1 MNIKP
6 LARLMVKHPKTVVLV
21 FTIFTLVIASQIQN
35 IYMESDLSGYLPQDT
50 KVIELWNDI
59 NEEFEI
65 GSTIVIY
72 VEADDIRD
80 PYVLKEMDR
89 VTNKINKYNLDKGEK
104 DGIVNVMSIA
114 SLIKEENA
122 KPMSVGGLGGMGQF
136 AIPED
141 INLITRYMAR
151 LQQYEGILFLNN
163 FKVTVIVI
171 QLSDD
176 IEYNEVLSSVEAAI
190 EKEARYAEMTIT
202 GSIAMQHAIQE
213 QSMRSLTIVF
223 PLAVLFISI
232 VIFFFHRTVKGII
245 IVFLPLLFALALT
258 FGTLGIIQPE
268 LSVLAI
274 AIVALLVG
282 LGVDYSIHLLNRFAE
297 EKSVNDK
304 ILRVEKTLKQTGKA
318 VLLSSITTV
327 IGFSSLM
334 VSSMKPLVTF
344 GFGSAIGILFCFISA
359 SILVPCL
366 AMILK
371 FEKTGYVSNW
381 KKFANFAVENRKR
394 VIVIACFFAIMS
406 LVVLPNIKSEVNYV
420 EMAPEGLPEVEKLFE
435 YSENFGGGANVN
447 MLLVETDPEGLTQ
460 PEVIEAIYDME
471 EEMRKTGVTVTSIA
485 DQLKEINEILDR
497 NAIVEKISD
506 YVEVDQIVFDTVA
519 KNGLVDGEFSKTI
532 LFVYFPVGISMEQ
545 IEILVDSVNDITAS
559 WVLPEG
565 GRISYLTGQDAI
577 NVEINNQLYDQQS
590 RSLIIAL
597 LLVLAILILIFNS
610 SVYGFLTMIPV
621 GFVLAWEPGFLVL
634 LDIPLS
640 VVTIAIASIMIG
652 IGIDY
657 GIHLTERVREG
668 IKAGLSKTDATKD
681 AIEKTGLSLIE
692 AACTTIAGISAV
704 FFSNIPV
711 IQQFGAIVI
720 LMTAFSLVSA
730 VLILPIFY
738 GIKAVK

>member
-1 MNIKP
+1 MNLKP
-6 LARLMVKHPKTVVLV
+6 LATIMVKHPKTVVLV
-21 FTIFTLVIASQIQN
+21 FTIFTLVIGSQIQN

-50 KVIELWNDI
+50 KVIELWNEI
-59 NEEFEI
+59 NDEFDI

-80 PYVLKEMDR
+80 PYVLREMDR

-104 DGIVNVMSIA
+104 DGIVTVMSIA
-114 SLIKEENA
+114 ALIKEENA
-122 KPMSVGGLGGMGQF
+122 KPISVGGLGGTGQF

-141 INLITRYMAR
+141 INLITRYLAR
-151 LQQYEGILFLNN
+151 LQQYEGSLFLKN
-163 FKVTVIVI
+163 FKVTVIII
-171 QLSDD
+171 QLSDNID
-176 IEYNEVLSSVEAAI
+176 YNTVLTSVEEAI
-190 EKEARYAEMTIT
+190 EKEARYADMTIT
-202 GSIAMQHAIQE
+202 GAIAMQHAIQE
-213 QSMRSLTIVF
+213 ASMESITIVF

-245 IVFLPLLFALALT
+245 IVFLPLLFALMLT
-258 FGTLGIIQPE
+258 FGTLGLVQPE

-297 EKSVNDK
+297 EKTVEDK
-304 ILRVEKTLKQTGKA
+304 ILRVEKTLKRTGKA

-344 GFGSAIGILFCFISA
+344 GFGCAIGIMFCFLSA

-366 AMILK
+366 ALILK
-371 FEKTGYVSNW
+371 FEKNGYVSNW

-394 VIVIACFFAIMS
+394 VIVVACFFAVMS
-406 LVVLPNIKSEVNYV
+406 MVVLPNITSEVNYV

-447 MLLVETDPEGLTQ
+447 MLLVETNPQGLTY

-471 EEMRKTGVTVTSIA
+471 EEMRRTGVTVTSIA

-519 KNGLVDGEFSKTI
+519 KNGLVDSEFSKTI
-532 LFVYFPVGISMEQ
+532 LFVYFPVGLSMEQ
-545 IEILVDSVNDITAS
+545 IELLVDSINDIATS
-559 WVLPEG
+559 WMIPEG
-565 GRISYLTGQDAI
+565 GRVSYLTGQDAV

-597 LLVLAILILIFNS
+597 LLVLAVLILIFNS
-610 SVYGFLTMIPV
+610 SIYGFLTMIPV
-621 GFVLAWEPGFLVL
+621 GFVLVWEPGFLVL

-668 IKAGLSKTDATKD
+668 INAGMSKTDATKD
-681 AIEKTGLSLIE
+681 AIEKTGLSLVE
-692 AACTTIAGISAV
+692 AACTTLAGMSSV

-720 LMTAFSLVSA
+720 LMTAFSLIAA

-738 GIKAVK
+738 GLKAVK

>member
-1 MNIKP
+1 
-6 LARLMVKHPKTVVLV
+6 
-21 FTIFTLVIASQIQN
+21 
-35 IYMESDLSGYLPQDT
+35 
-50 KVIELWNDI
+50 
-59 NEEFEI
+59 
-65 GSTIVIY
+65 
-72 VEADDIRD
+72 
-80 PYVLKEMDR
+80 
-89 VTNKINKYNLDKGEK
+89 
-104 DGIVNVMSIA
+104 MSIA
-114 SLIKEENA
+114 ALIKEENA
-122 KPMSVGGLGGMGQF
+122 KPISVGGLGGTGQF

-141 INLITRYMAR
+141 INLITRYLAR
-151 LQQYEGILFLNN
+151 LQQYEGSLFLKN
-163 FKVTVIVI
+163 FKVTVIII
-171 QLSDD
+171 QLSDNID
-176 IEYNEVLSSVEAAI
+176 YNTVLTSVEEAI
-190 EKEARYAEMTIT
+190 EKEARYADMTIT
-202 GSIAMQHAIQE
+202 GAIAMQHAIQE
-213 QSMRSLTIVF
+213 ASMESITIVF

-245 IVFLPLLFALALT
+245 IVFLPLLFALMLT
-258 FGTLGIIQPE
+258 FGTLGLVQPE

-297 EKSVNDK
+297 EKTVEDK
-304 ILRVEKTLKQTGKA
+304 ILRVEKTLKRTGKA

-344 GFGSAIGILFCFISA
+344 GFGCAIGIMFCFLSA

-366 AMILK
+366 ALILK
-371 FEKTGYVSNW
+371 FEKNGYVSNW

-394 VIVIACFFAIMS
+394 VIVVACFFAVMS
-406 LVVLPNIKSEVNYV
+406 MVVLPNITSEVNYV

-447 MLLVETDPEGLTQ
+447 MLLVETNPQGLTY

-471 EEMRKTGVTVTSIA
+471 EEMRRTGVTVTSIA

-519 KNGLVDGEFSKTI
+519 KNGLVDSEFSKTI
-532 LFVYFPVGISMEQ
+532 LFVYFPVGLSMEQ
-545 IEILVDSVNDITAS
+545 IELLVDSINDIATS
-559 WVLPEG
+559 WMIPEG
-565 GRISYLTGQDAI
+565 GRVSYLTGQDAV

-597 LLVLAILILIFNS
+597 LLVLAVLILIFNS
-610 SVYGFLTMIPV
+610 SIYGFLTMIPV
-621 GFVLAWEPGFLVL
+621 GFVLVWEPGFLVL

-668 IKAGLSKTDATKD
+668 INAGMSKTDATKD
-681 AIEKTGLSLIE
+681 AIEKTGLSLVE
-692 AACTTIAGISAV
+692 AACTTLAGMSSV

-720 LMTAFSLVSA
+720 LMTAFSLIAA

-738 GIKAVK
+738 GLKAVK